1 MQHDQSSGKLFAGAA
16 LFAVGAGLA
25 LPIDLWV
32 TEHVRYEL
40 LPGDIRR
47 LVVWSEMFAH
57 GLGAG
62 LILAAIFYLDRQN
75 RKALR
80 WAMAAT
86 LSAGLV
92 ANLCKLL
99 IARTRPHHFED
110 GFAIWDSFG
119 GILPVLW
126 VEPWGHAMQSFPSGH
141 TATAVGLALGLQR
154 LYPRARPI
162 LIACAAL
169 AGFQRIA
176 AGAHFLSDVLA
187 GAAVGLVTVG
197 LINTLANR
205 LAQRRP
211 TGAPTPTE
219 SAPREQAG
227 EAIERL
233 VS

>member
-1 MQHDQSSGKLFAGAA
+1 MQYDQPSGKLFAGAA
-16 LFAVGAGLA
+16 LFAVSAGLA

-32 TEHVRYEL
+32 TEHVRYER
-40 LPGDIRR
+40 LPGDLRR

-57 GLGAG
+57 GLGAA

-80 WAMAAT
+80 WAIATT
-86 LSAGLV
+86 LSAGLA

-99 IARTRPHHFED
+99 IARTRPHHFEN

-119 GILPVLW
+119 GILPVIGAD
-126 VEPWGHAMQSFPSGH
+126 PWGHAMQSFPSGH

-162 LIACAAL
+162 LLACAAL

-205 LAQRRP
+205 LGPRQLIGTP
-211 TGAPTPTE
+211 MPTE
-219 SAPREQAG
+219 SAGQDQSG
-227 EAIERL
+227 ETTWRML
-233 VS
+233 S